1 MLMGMLLFNIVG
13 YRAVFSWM
21 EEQAHQ
27 QLNQQLD
34 TDNQL
39 SQELITIKVP
49 IDGLPYYT
57 NSPIFERTKGSITL
71 GGMTYQYVER
81 RIYNDSLEMRCIP
94 NAQATQLTNA
104 RDLFFQLVN
113 DLQHTNS
120 EGKQSPVKPS
130 IAFKNLFSDFTLA
143 STTSYYEPVFRTTQT
158 EYQLYQAIQASSIRT
173 PQEQPPDNLQTV

>member
-1 MLMGMLLFNIVG
+1 MLLFNIVG

-21 EEQAHQ
+21 EQQAHR
-27 QLNQQLD
+27 QLNQQID
-34 TDNQL
+34 TNDQF
-39 SQELITIKVP
+39 SPELITIKMP

-71 GGMTYQYVER
+71 GGLTYQYVER

-130 IAFKNLFSDFTLA
+130 IAFKNLFSDYTLA
-143 STTSYYEPVFRTTQT
+143 GTTTCYEPVFRTTEP
-158 EYQLYQAIQASSIRT
+158 EYQLFTANQASSIRT
-173 PQEQPPDNLQTV
+173 PQEQPPDTHQTV